1 MSNRNDQ
8 RDCIVVA
15 IDGPSASGK
24 STVSRLTARELGFC
38 YVDSGAFYRGMT
50 WKALRDGVAC
60 RDAAAVAELLA
71 RVHFDLFLSEGQV
84 RFTIDGEDPW
94 HQLRS
99 EAVAEHVS
107 DIAAHPE
114 VRRYMVARLQA
125 TTAFGNLVM
134 EGRDIGTVVFPD
146 APFKFYLDADPD
158 ERARRR
164 HQELVK
170 GEADDTTVDNVR
182 ESLSRRD
189 TKDTTRKTAPLQ
201 IALGAQVI
209 DSTAMSVEDVVRHV
223 VAQVRA
229 GIRA

>member
-1 MSNRNDQ
+1 M
-8 RDCIVVA
+8 VVA
-15 IDGPSASGK
+15 VDGPSASGK
-24 STVSRLTARELGFC
+24 STVSRLAAKALGFC

-50 WKALRDGVAC
+50 WKALREGVDC
-60 RDAAAVAELLA
+60 KDPNAVLELLE
-71 RVHFDLFLSEGQV
+71 RVQFELYLQDGQV
-84 RFTIDGEDPW
+84 LFTLDGEDPGQ
-94 HQLRS
+94 QLRS

-107 DIAAHPE
+107 DIAAIPE
-114 VRRYMVARLQA
+114 VRRYMVAKLR
-125 TTAFGNLVM
+125 TTAQFGNLVM

-146 APFKFYLDADPD
+146 APFKFYLDAQPE

-170 GEADDTTVDNVR
+170 TESGETTVDNVLS
-182 ESLSRRD
+182 SLTRRD

-209 DSTAMSVEDVVRHV
+209 DSTGLQAEDVVQRV
-223 VAQVRA
+223 VAQVRT